1 MNVTP
6 RNMVEALPP
15 IERVREEH
23 AKLAEAG
30 VRYVFS
36 CWIDM
41 HGLPKTKPVPLS
53 DFENLCMGK
62 GPQFAVHS
70 ISFVPEL
77 GAADSDQIPVP
88 DLDTLVICPWDR
100 TCAPGCSRISGGR
113 TRRTTSALARR
124 SGARW
129 ATRRQRDSWGSPA
142 SSRSSS

>member
-1 MNVTP
+1 MTATP
-6 RNMVEALPP
+6 RTMADALPP
-15 IERVREEH
+15 IERVREEK

-41 HGLPKTKPVPLS
+41 HGLPKTKPVPIS

-77 GAADSDQIPVP
+77 GRGGPRP
-88 DLDTLVICPWDR
+88 DPGARPRLPGHLPLGSHLRLDVR
-100 TCAPGCSRISGGR
+100 GSVVGGR
-113 TRRTTSALARR
+113 TL
-124 SGARW
+124 
-129 ATRRQRDSWGSPA
+129 
-142 SSRSSS
+142 